1 MTRRRST
8 GTVRI
13 IGGEFRRLQ
22 MPVAEVEG
30 LRPTTDRVRETVFN
44 WLDRYLPGAEVL
56 DLFAGTGAL
65 GFEAISRG
73 AKALVTIEKNST
85 AARMLRDNAAMLAR
99 ERIEIIAADA
109 RVWAERPADR
119 AFDVVFIDPPFQ
131 DADAAELC
139 TLLLRQGWLA
149 PDAVVYVEQ
158 SANNAAPPAAPFVS
172 NKEKTAGQVRYG
184 LYSVEREHHDE

>member
-1 MTRRRST
+1 M
-8 GTVRI
+8 RI

-22 MPVAEVEG
+22 MPVAEVDG
-30 LRPTTDRVRETVFN
+30 LRPTTDRVRETVCN
-44 WLDRYLPGAEVL
+44 WLDRSLPGAQVL

-73 AKALVTIEKNST
+73 AKAVVAVEKNPT
-85 AARMLRDNAAMLAR
+85 AVRMLQHNAVKLLP
-99 ERIEIIAADA
+99 ERIEVVAADA
-109 RVWAERPADR
+109 RAWAERSADR
-119 AFDVVFIDPPFQ
+119 TFDVVFIDPPFR
-131 DADAAELC
+131 AAAAAELC

-158 SANNAAPPAAPFVS
+158 SANHAEPPAAPFVS
-172 NKEKTAGQVRYG
+172 SKEKTAGQVRYG

>member
-1 MTRRRST
+1 M
-8 GTVRI
+8 RI

-22 MPVAEVEG
+22 MPVAEVDG

-44 WLDRYLPGAEVL
+44 WLDRYLPGAQVL

-73 AKALVTIEKNST
+73 AKALVAIEKNPT
-85 AARMLRDNAAMLAR
+85 AVRMLRDNAVKLLP
-99 ERIEIIAADA
+99 ERIEIVAADA
-109 RVWAERPADR
+109 RAWADRPADR
-119 AFDVVFIDPPFQ
+119 TFDVVFIDPPFR

-158 SANNAAPPAAPFVS
+158 SANHAEPPATPFVS
-172 NKEKTAGQVRYG
+172 SKEKTAGQVRYG